1 MTRLPY
7 LVNVPPFLIRDLNQ
21 KNLSLS
27 KKIFLIFYGKFIG
40 FFINRLNGK
49 NFCLFINIFFNKD
62 GKLIFENG
70 RYVKMIENKN
80 VAVYPNKRV
89 LRVVKNF
96 KYQLDLLYDS
106 YLLNSIDIQND
117 DVIVD
122 CGANVG
128 ELFLAVKEKNL
139 DVTYMGFEPDKETYE
154 CLKLNVK
161 NEKNIVHNIGLSNI
175 EGSNNFY
182 IDNEGG
188 NSSFVDFGTSE
199 SIKVDTKTLDSYNIK
214 KNIKLF
220 KIDAEGYEP
229 EVLSGSKN
237 TLKKTNFVSVDFG
250 SERGA
255 NQNNTMVDV
264 NNLLLQVGF
273 ELIELNDFR
282 MIGLYKNKNYE
293 N

>member
-49 NFCLFINIFFNKD
+49 NFCLFMNIFFSKD
-62 GKLIFENG
+62 GKLIFEND
-70 RYVKMIENKN
+70 RYVKIIENKN

-106 YLLNSIDIQND
+106 YLLNFIDIQKD

-128 ELFLAVKEKNL
+128 ELFLAIKEKNF
-139 DVTYMGFEPDKETYE
+139 DVTYIGFEPDKETYD

-175 EGSNNFY
+175 DGSNNFY

-199 SIKVDTKTLDSYNIK
+199 SIKVDTKTLDSFNIK
-214 KNIKLF
+214 ENIKLF

-237 TLKKTNFVSVDFG
+237 TLKKTAFVSVDFG

>member
-70 RYVKMIENKN
+70 RYVKIIENKN

-188 NSSFVDFGTSE
+188 NSSFVDFGTSH
-199 SIKVDTKTLDSYNIK
+199 SIKVDTKTLDSFNIK

-237 TLKKTNFVSVDFG
+237 TLKKTAFVSVDFG

>member
-70 RYVKMIENKN
+70 RYVKIIENKN

-199 SIKVDTKTLDSYNIK
+199 SIKVETKTLDSFNIK

-237 TLKKTNFVSVDFG
+237 TLKKTAFVSVDFG

>member
-49 NFCLFINIFFNKD
+49 NFCLFINIFFSKD
-62 GKLIFENG
+62 GKLIFEND
-70 RYVKMIENKN
+70 RYVKIIENKN

-128 ELFLAVKEKNL
+128 ELFLAVKEKNF
-139 DVTYMGFEPDKETYE
+139 DVTYIGFEPDKETYD

-175 EGSNNFY
+175 DGSNNFY

-199 SIKVDTKTLDSYNIK
+199 SIKVDTKTLDSLNIK
-214 KNIKLF
+214 ENIKLF

-237 TLKKTNFVSVDFG
+237 TLKKTAFVSVDFG

>member
-1 MTRLPY
+1 ML
-7 LVNVPPFLIRDLNQ
+7 
-21 KNLSLS
+21 
-27 KKIFLIFYGKFIG
+27 
-40 FFINRLNGK
+40 
-49 NFCLFINIFFNKD
+49 
-62 GKLIFENG
+62 
-70 RYVKMIENKN
+70 
-80 VAVYPNKRV
+80 
-89 LRVVKNF
+89 
-96 KYQLDLLYDS
+96 
-106 YLLNSIDIQND
+106 
-117 DVIVD
+117 VD
-122 CGANVG
+122 CGENVG
-128 ELFLAVKEKNL
+128 ELFLAVKEKNF
-139 DVTYMGFEPDKETYE
+139 DVTYIGFEPDKETYD
-154 CLKLNVK
+154 CLKLNVE

-175 EGSNNFY
+175 DGSNNFY

-199 SIKVDTKTLDSYNIK
+199 SIKVDTKTLDSFNIK
-214 KNIKLF
+214 ENIKLF

-237 TLKKTNFVSVDFG
+237 TLKKTAFVSVDFG

>member
-70 RYVKMIENKN
+70 RYVKIIENKN

-199 SIKVDTKTLDSYNIK
+199 SIKVDTKRLDSYNIK

>member
-40 FFINRLNGK
+40 FFINILNGK

-70 RYVKMIENKN
+70 RYVKIIENKN

-188 NSSFVDFGTSE
+188 NSSFVDFGTSH
-199 SIKVDTKTLDSYNIK
+199 SIKVDTKTLDSFNIK

-237 TLKKTNFVSVDFG
+237 TLKKTAFVSVDFG

-282 MIGLYKNKNYE
+282 MIGLYKNKNNE

>member
-49 NFCLFINIFFNKD
+49 NFCLFINIFFSKD
-62 GKLIFENG
+62 GKLIFEND
-70 RYVKMIENKN
+70 RYVKIIENKN

-188 NSSFVDFGTSE
+188 NSSFVDFGTSH
-199 SIKVDTKTLDSYNIK
+199 SIKVDTKTLDSFNIK

-237 TLKKTNFVSVDFG
+237 TLKNTNFVSVDFG

-282 MIGLYKNKNYE
+282 MIGLYKNKNNE

>member
-49 NFCLFINIFFNKD
+49 NFCLFINIFFSKD
-62 GKLIFENG
+62 GKLIFEND
-70 RYVKMIENKN
+70 RYVKIIENKN

-106 YLLNSIDIQND
+106 YLLNSIDIQKD

-175 EGSNNFY
+175 DGSNNFY

-199 SIKVDTKTLDSYNIK
+199 SIKVDTKTLDSFNIK

-237 TLKKTNFVSVDFG
+237 TLKNTNFVSVDFG

>member
-49 NFCLFINIFFNKD
+49 NFCLFMNIFFSKD
-62 GKLIFENG
+62 GKLIFEND
-70 RYVKMIENKN
+70 RYVKIIENKN

-106 YLLNSIDIQND
+106 YLLNSIDIQKD

-128 ELFLAVKEKNL
+128 ELFLAVKEKNF
-139 DVTYMGFEPDKETYE
+139 DVTYIGFEPDKDTYD

-175 EGSNNFY
+175 DGSNNFY

-199 SIKVDTKTLDSYNIK
+199 SIKVDTKTLDSFNIK
-214 KNIKLF
+214 ENIKLF

-237 TLKKTNFVSVDFG
+237 TLKKTAFVSVDFG

>member
-40 FFINRLNGK
+40 FFINILNGK

-70 RYVKMIENKN
+70 KYVKIIENKN

-188 NSSFVDFGTSE
+188 NSSFVDFGTSH
-199 SIKVDTKTLDSYNIK
+199 SIKVDTKTLDSFNIK

-237 TLKKTNFVSVDFG
+237 TLKNTNFVSVDFG

-282 MIGLYKNKNYE
+282 MIGLYKNKNNE

>member
-7 LVNVPPFLIRDLNQ
+7 LINIPPFLIRDLDKN
-21 KNLSLS
+21 NLSLP
-27 KKIFLIFYGKFIG
+27 KKIFLIIYGKFIG
-40 FFINRLNGK
+40 FFINRLNGR
-49 NFCLFINIFFNKD
+49 NFCLFINIFFRKD
-62 GKLIFENG
+62 GKLIFENN
-70 RYVKMIENKN
+70 RYVKIIENKK
-80 VAVYPNKRV
+80 VAYYPNKRI

-96 KYQLDLLYDS
+96 NYQLDLLYDS
-106 YLLNSIDIQND
+106 YLLDNIDIHNG

-128 ELFLAVKEKNL
+128 ELFLSIKEKNI
-139 DVTYMGFEPDKETYE
+139 DVDYIGFEPDRETYD
-154 CLKLNVK
+154 CLKLNVD
-161 NEKNIVHNIGLSNI
+161 NDKNIVHNIGLSDI

-188 NSSFVDFGTSE
+188 NSSFIDFGTSK
-199 SIKVDTKTLDSYNIK
+199 SLKVDVKMLDSYNINK
-214 KNIKLF
+214 KIKLF

-229 EVLSGSKN
+229 EVILGSKN
-237 TLKKTNFVSVDFG
+237 TLNNITFVSVDFG
-250 SERGA
+250 SERGI
-255 NQNNTMVDV
+255 NQSNTMVDV
-264 NNLLLQVGF
+264 NNLLLESGF

>member
-40 FFINRLNGK
+40 FFINILNGK

-70 RYVKMIENKN
+70 RYVKIIENKN

-106 YLLNSIDIQND
+106 YLLNSIDIQKD

-199 SIKVDTKTLDSYNIK
+199 SIKVDTKTLDSFNIK

-237 TLKKTNFVSVDFG
+237 TLKNTNFVSVDFG

>member
-49 NFCLFINIFFNKD
+49 NFCLFINIFFSKD

-70 RYVKMIENKN
+70 RYVKIIENKN

-128 ELFLAVKEKNL
+128 ELFLAVKEKNF
-139 DVTYMGFEPDKETYE
+139 DVTYIGFEPDKETYD

-175 EGSNNFY
+175 DGSNNFY

-199 SIKVDTKTLDSYNIK
+199 SIKVDTKTLDSFNIK
-214 KNIKLF
+214 ENIKLF

>member
-70 RYVKMIENKN
+70 RYVKIIENKN

-199 SIKVDTKTLDSYNIK
+199 SIKVDTKRLDSYNIK

-237 TLKKTNFVSVDFG
+237 TLKKTAFVSVDFG

>member
-49 NFCLFINIFFNKD
+49 NFCLFINIFFSKD
-62 GKLIFENG
+62 GKLIFEND
-70 RYVKMIENKN
+70 RYVKIIENKN

-128 ELFLAVKEKNL
+128 ELFLAVKEKNF
-139 DVTYMGFEPDKETYE
+139 DVTYIGFEPDKETYD

-175 EGSNNFY
+175 DGSNNFY

-199 SIKVDTKTLDSYNIK
+199 SIKVDTKTLDSFNIK
-214 KNIKLF
+214 ENIKLF

-237 TLKKTNFVSVDFG
+237 TLKKTAFVSVDFG

>member
-70 RYVKMIENKN
+70 RYVKIIENKN

-199 SIKVDTKTLDSYNIK
+199 SIKVDTKRLDSYNIK

-237 TLKKTNFVSVDFG
+237 TLKNTNFVSVDFG

-282 MIGLYKNKNYE
+282 MIGLYKNKNNE

>member
-49 NFCLFINIFFNKD
+49 NFCLFINIFFSKD
-62 GKLIFENG
+62 GKLIFEND
-70 RYVKMIENKN
+70 RYVKIIENKN

-106 YLLNSIDIQND
+106 YLLNSIDIQKD

-128 ELFLAVKEKNL
+128 ELFLAIKEKNF
-139 DVTYMGFEPDKETYE
+139 DVTYMGFEPDKETYD

-175 EGSNNFY
+175 DGSNNFY

-199 SIKVDTKTLDSYNIK
+199 SIKVDTKTLDSFNIK
-214 KNIKLF
+214 ENIKLF

-237 TLKKTNFVSVDFG
+237 TLKKTAFVSVDFG

>member
-49 NFCLFINIFFNKD
+49 NFCLFINIFFSKD
-62 GKLIFENG
+62 GKLIFEND
-70 RYVKMIENKN
+70 RYVKIIENKN

-106 YLLNSIDIQND
+106 YLLNSIDIQKD

-128 ELFLAVKEKNL
+128 ELFLAVKEKNF
-139 DVTYMGFEPDKETYE
+139 DVTYIGFEPDKETYD

-188 NSSFVDFGTSE
+188 NSSFVDFGTSH
-199 SIKVDTKTLDSYNIK
+199 SIKVDTKTLDSFNIK
-214 KNIKLF
+214 ENIKLF

-237 TLKKTNFVSVDFG
+237 TLKKTAFVSVDFG

>member
-40 FFINRLNGK
+40 FFINILNGK

-70 RYVKMIENKN
+70 RYVKIIENKN

-188 NSSFVDFGTSE
+188 NSSFVDFGTSH
-199 SIKVDTKTLDSYNIK
+199 SIKVDTKTLDSFNIK

-237 TLKKTNFVSVDFG
+237 TLKNTNFVSVDFG
-250 SERGA
+250 SERGE

-282 MIGLYKNKNYE
+282 MIGLYKNKNNE

>member
-70 RYVKMIENKN
+70 RYVKIIENKN

-199 SIKVDTKTLDSYNIK
+199 SIKVETKTLDSFNIK

-237 TLKKTNFVSVDFG
+237 TLKNTNFVSVDFG

-282 MIGLYKNKNYE
+282 MIGLYKNKNNE

>member
-49 NFCLFINIFFNKD
+49 NFCLFINIFFSKD
-62 GKLIFENG
+62 GKLIFEND
-70 RYVKMIENKN
+70 RYVKIIENKN

-106 YLLNSIDIQND
+106 YLLNSIDIQKD

-128 ELFLAVKEKNL
+128 ELFLAVKEKNF
-139 DVTYMGFEPDKETYE
+139 DVTYIGFEPDKETYD
-154 CLKLNVK
+154 CLKLNVE

-175 EGSNNFY
+175 DGSNNFY

-199 SIKVDTKTLDSYNIK
+199 SIKVDTKTLDSFNIK
-214 KNIKLF
+214 ENIKLF

-237 TLKKTNFVSVDFG
+237 TLKKTAFVSVDFG

>member
-49 NFCLFINIFFNKD
+49 NFCLFINIFFSKD
-62 GKLIFENG
+62 GKLIFEND
-70 RYVKMIENKN
+70 RYVKIIENKN

-106 YLLNSIDIQND
+106 YLLNSIDIQKD

-128 ELFLAVKEKNL
+128 ELFLAVKEKNF
-139 DVTYMGFEPDKETYE
+139 DVTYIGFEPDKETYD

-175 EGSNNFY
+175 DGSNNFY

-199 SIKVDTKTLDSYNIK
+199 SIKVDTKTLDSFNIK
-214 KNIKLF
+214 ENIKLF

-237 TLKKTNFVSVDFG
+237 TLKKTAFVSVDFG

>member
-70 RYVKMIENKN
+70 RYVKIIENKN

-237 TLKKTNFVSVDFG
+237 TLKKTAFVSVDFG

>member
-70 RYVKMIENKN
+70 RYVKIIENKN

-128 ELFLAVKEKNL
+128 ELFLAIKEKNL

>member
-70 RYVKMIENKN
+70 RYVKIIENKN

-199 SIKVDTKTLDSYNIK
+199 SIKVDTKRLDSYNIK

-282 MIGLYKNKNYE
+282 MICLYKNKNYE

>member
-49 NFCLFINIFFNKD
+49 NFCLFMNIFFSKD
-62 GKLIFENG
+62 GKLIFEND
-70 RYVKMIENKN
+70 RYVKIIENKN

-106 YLLNSIDIQND
+106 YLLNSIDIQKD

-128 ELFLAVKEKNL
+128 ELFLAVKEKNF
-139 DVTYMGFEPDKETYE
+139 DVTYIGFEPDKETYD

-175 EGSNNFY
+175 DGSNNFY

-199 SIKVDTKTLDSYNIK
+199 SIKVDTKTLDSFNIK
-214 KNIKLF
+214 ENIKLF

-237 TLKKTNFVSVDFG
+237 TLKKTAFVSVDFG

>member
-49 NFCLFINIFFNKD
+49 NFCLFINIFFSKD

-70 RYVKMIENKN
+70 RYVKIIENKN

-175 EGSNNFY
+175 DGSNNFY

-199 SIKVDTKTLDSYNIK
+199 SIKVDTKTLDSFNIK
-214 KNIKLF
+214 ENIKLF

-237 TLKKTNFVSVDFG
+237 TLKKTAFVSVDFG

>member
-40 FFINRLNGK
+40 FFINILNGK

-70 RYVKMIENKN
+70 RYVKIIENKN

-199 SIKVDTKTLDSYNIK
+199 SIKVDTKTLDSFNIK
-214 KNIKLF
+214 ENIKLF

-237 TLKKTNFVSVDFG
+237 TLKNTNFVSVDFG

>member
-49 NFCLFINIFFNKD
+49 NFCLFINIFFSKD
-62 GKLIFENG
+62 GKLIFEND
-70 RYVKMIENKN
+70 RYVKIIENKN

-89 LRVVKNF
+89 LRIVKNF

-128 ELFLAVKEKNL
+128 ELFLAVKEKNF
-139 DVTYMGFEPDKETYE
+139 DVTYIGFEPDKETYD

-161 NEKNIVHNIGLSNI
+161 NEKILFIILDCRTLMVQIIFILIMKEETLPLSI
-175 EGSNNFY
+175 S
-182 IDNEGG
+182 
-188 NSSFVDFGTSE
+188 
-199 SIKVDTKTLDSYNIK
+199 
-214 KNIKLF
+214 
-220 KIDAEGYEP
+220 
-229 EVLSGSKN
+229 VLQN
-237 TLKKTNFVSVDFG
+237 QLKWTQK
-250 SERGA
+250 R
-255 NQNNTMVDV
+255 
-264 NNLLLQVGF
+264 
-273 ELIELNDFR
+273 LIHL
-282 MIGLYKNKNYE
+282 I
-293 N
+293 

>member
-1 MTRLPY
+1 
-7 LVNVPPFLIRDLNQ
+7 V
-21 KNLSLS
+21 
-27 KKIFLIFYGKFIG
+27 KI
-40 FFINRLNGK
+40 
-49 NFCLFINIFFNKD
+49 
-62 GKLIFENG
+62 
-70 RYVKMIENKN
+70 IENKN

>member
-70 RYVKMIENKN
+70 RYVKIIENKN

-175 EGSNNFY
+175 DGSNNFY

-199 SIKVDTKTLDSYNIK
+199 SIKVDTKTLDSFNIK
-214 KNIKLF
+214 ENIKLF

-237 TLKKTNFVSVDFG
+237 TLKKTAFVSVDFG

>member
-49 NFCLFINIFFNKD
+49 NFCLFINIFFSKD
-62 GKLIFENG
+62 GKLIFEND
-70 RYVKMIENKN
+70 RYVKIIENKN

-106 YLLNSIDIQND
+106 YLLNSIDIQKD

-188 NSSFVDFGTSE
+188 NSSFVDFGTSH
-199 SIKVDTKTLDSYNIK
+199 SIKVDTKTLDSFNIK

-237 TLKKTNFVSVDFG
+237 TLKNTNFVSVDFG

>member
-70 RYVKMIENKN
+70 RYVKIIENKN

-117 DVIVD
+117 DIIVD

-199 SIKVDTKTLDSYNIK
+199 SIKVETKTLDSFNIK

-237 TLKKTNFVSVDFG
+237 TLINTNFVSVDFG

-273 ELIELNDFR
+273 ELIELNDLR

>member
-49 NFCLFINIFFNKD
+49 NFCLFINIFFSKD
-62 GKLIFENG
+62 GKLIFEND
-70 RYVKMIENKN
+70 RYVKIIENKN

-128 ELFLAVKEKNL
+128 ELFLAVKEKNF
-139 DVTYMGFEPDKETYE
+139 DVTYIGFEPDKETYD

-175 EGSNNFY
+175 DGSNNFY

-199 SIKVDTKTLDSYNIK
+199 SIKVDTKTLDSFNIK

-237 TLKKTNFVSVDFG
+237 TLKKTAFVSVDFG

>member
-70 RYVKMIENKN
+70 RYVKIIENKN

-117 DVIVD
+117 DVIAD

-188 NSSFVDFGTSE
+188 NSSFVDFGTSH
-199 SIKVDTKTLDSYNIK
+199 SIKVDTKTLDSFNIK

-237 TLKKTNFVSVDFG
+237 TLKKTAFVSVDFG

>member
-70 RYVKMIENKN
+70 RYVKIIENKN

-188 NSSFVDFGTSE
+188 NSSFVDFGTSH
-199 SIKVDTKTLDSYNIK
+199 SIKVDTKTLDSFNIK

-237 TLKKTNFVSVDFG
+237 TLKNTNFVSVDFG

-282 MIGLYKNKNYE
+282 MIGLYKNKNNE

>member
-49 NFCLFINIFFNKD
+49 NFCLFINIFFSKD
-62 GKLIFENG
+62 GKLIFEND
-70 RYVKMIENKN
+70 RYVKIIENKN

-106 YLLNSIDIQND
+106 YLLNSIDIQKD

-128 ELFLAVKEKNL
+128 ELFLAVKEKNF
-139 DVTYMGFEPDKETYE
+139 DVTYIGFEPDKETYD

-175 EGSNNFY
+175 DGSNNFY

-199 SIKVDTKTLDSYNIK
+199 SIKVDTKTLDSFNIK
-214 KNIKLF
+214 ENIKLF

-237 TLKKTNFVSVDFG
+237 TLKNTNFVSVDFG

-282 MIGLYKNKNYE
+282 MIGLYKNKNNE